1 MNRVFRRDVGLKI
14 ILAIIMMFNS
24 SVIFAE
30 GPSELGDR
38 NAPPP
43 TTSPKILEERKE
55 TNPQTPP
62 QQEIKTEENVNP
74 KPTEEIKPSQ
84 KINKTPKVT
93 KPKPT
98 IKPKGDDWRLKAK
111 EKVEAERKADAE
123 RKAKEQEEKKKQEE
137 LKKKEEEKKK
147 EAEEEKK
154 KAEEAKKTSE
164 ESEKEDKELEDIN
177 STAEKERKQFD
188 KKWDRTLISIGMNL
202 ADVTIY
208 EPLYSDLEYL
218 YSEQVYY
225 QNLSTDT
232 LLFANLMA
240 DFRSPLMKGN
250 TPETPKDRTPYHL
263 LSPIKR
269 VDGIQIQGITKAE
282 LASLLVS
289 SGLTTENRI
298 KHNYL
303 DTEQTSYSEDVQY
316 ASEILPPKDIMV
328 YGAWDIV
335 SSDMLDLVIDT
346 IIKNK
351 CKDKSILE
359 RSMVKQYYRTSL
371 GQLTDYKEKDL
382 VPKSQI
388 ARTISR
394 LSLIDRLTDRTI

>member
-1 MNRVFRRDVGLKI
+1 MDRVFERGVGLKI
-14 ILAIIMMFNS
+14 IVACIMVFNS

-43 TTSPKILEERKE
+43 TTSPKILDERKE
-55 TNPQTPP
+55 EKPQTLP

-74 KPTEEIKPSQ
+74 KPTEEIKPS
-84 KINKTPKVT
+84 KKVNEPPKVT
-93 KPKPT
+93 KPKPI
-98 IKPKGDDWRLKAK
+98 IKPKGDDWRIKAK

-123 RKAKEQEEKKKQEE
+123 RKAKEHEENKRQEE
-137 LKKKEEEKKK
+137 LKKKEEEEKKK
-147 EAEEEKK
+147 SEEEKK
-154 KAEEAKKTSE
+154 KLE
-164 ESEKEDKELEDIN
+164 ESKEEDKELEDIN

-202 ADVTIY
+202 ADVTVY

-289 SGLTTENRI
+289 SGLTSENRI

-351 CKDKSILE
+351 CKGKSILE

-382 VPKSQI
+382 IPKSQI

-394 LSLIDRLTDRTI
+394 LSLIDRFTDRNI

>member
-1 MNRVFRRDVGLKI
+1 MSRIFKRCKSLEL
-14 ILAIIMMFNS
+14 ILACLMMFNA

-38 NAPPP
+38 NNPP
-43 TTSPKILEERKE
+43 TTAPKILEERKE
-55 TNPQTPP
+55 TNPQPPTQPETKVEEDMKPTPR
-62 QQEIKTEENVNP
+62 QEIKEVQEVAPP
-74 KPTEEIKPSQ
+74 KP
-84 KINKTPKVT
+84 VV
-93 KPKPT
+93 
-98 IKPKGDDWRLKAK
+98 KPKGNDWRLKAK
-111 EKVEAERKADAE
+111 EKVEAERKAEAEKKLEAE
-123 RKAKEQEEKKKQEE
+123 R
-137 LKKKEEEKKK
+137 KKKEEEEKEKARKKK
-147 EAEEEKK
+147 EEEEEKR
-154 KAEEAKKTSE
+154 EE
-164 ESEKEDKELEDIN
+164 ESKKEEESAKDNEELEDIN
-177 STAEKERKQFD
+177 STAEKEREKFD
-188 KKWDRTLISIGMNL
+188 KKWDRTLITMGMNL
-202 ADVTIY
+202 ADVTVY

-225 QNLSTDT
+225 QNLSTET

-269 VDGIQIQGITKAE
+269 VDGMQIQGITKAE

-289 SGLTTENRI
+289 SGLTSDDKI

-303 DTEQTSYSEDVQY
+303 DTEQTSYSNDVQY
-316 ASEILPPKDIMV
+316 AAQILPPKDIMV

-394 LSLIDRLTDRTI
+394 LSLIDRFTDRTI

>member
-1 MNRVFRRDVGLKI
+1 MRRLFKRGVGLKI
-14 ILAIIMMFNS
+14 IVACIMVYNS

-43 TTSPKILEERKE
+43 TSSPKILDERKE
-55 TNPQTPP
+55 EKPQTPP
-62 QQEIKTEENVNP
+62 QQEIKTEENANP
-74 KPTEEIKPSQ
+74 KPTEETKPSQ
-84 KINKTPKVT
+84 KINEIPKVT

-111 EKVEAERKADAE
+111 EKVEAERKADTE

-137 LKKKEEEKKK
+137 LKKKEEEERKR
-147 EAEEEKK
+147 AEEEKK
-154 KAEEAKKTSE
+154 KVE

-188 KKWDRTLISIGMNL
+188 RKWDRTLISIGMNL
-202 ADVTIY
+202 ADVTVY

-289 SGLTTENRI
+289 SGLTSENRI

-303 DTEQTSYSEDVQY
+303 DTEQTSYSDDVQY

-371 GQLTDYKEKDL
+371 GRLTDYKERDL

>member
-1 MNRVFRRDVGLKI
+1 MDRVFRRGVGLKI
-14 ILAIIMMFNS
+14 ILAIIMVFNS

-62 QQEIKTEENVNP
+62 QQEIKTEENANQ
-74 KPTEEIKPSQ
+74 KPIEESKPS
-84 KINKTPKVT
+84 KKVNEPPKVT
-93 KPKPT
+93 KPKPI
-98 IKPKGDDWRLKAK
+98 IKPKGDDWRIKAK
-111 EKVEAERKADAE
+111 EKVEEERKADAE
-123 RKAKEQEEKKKQEE
+123 RKAKEQEENKKQEE
-137 LKKKEEEKKK
+137 LKKKEEEEKKK
-147 EAEEEKK
+147 AEEEKK
-154 KAEEAKKTSE
+154 KSE
-164 ESEKEDKELEDIN
+164 EEKKKLEESKEGDKELEDIN

-202 ADVTIY
+202 ADVTVY

-289 SGLTTENRI
+289 SGLTSENRI

-351 CKDKSILE
+351 CRGKSILE

-394 LSLIDRLTDRTI
+394 LSLIDRFTDRTI

>member
-1 MNRVFRRDVGLKI
+1 M
-14 ILAIIMMFNS
+14 
-24 SVIFAE
+24 
-30 GPSELGDR
+30 GDR

-43 TTSPKILEERKE
+43 TTSPKILDERKE
-55 TNPQTPP
+55 EKPQTPP
-62 QQEIKTEENVNP
+62 QQEIKTEENVNT
-74 KPTEEIKPSQ
+74 KPTGEIKPSQ
-84 KINKTPKVT
+84 KINETPKMT

-137 LKKKEEEKKK
+137 LKKKEEEERKR
-147 EAEEEKK
+147 AEEEKK
-154 KAEEAKKTSE
+154 KVE

-202 ADVTIY
+202 ADVTVY

-289 SGLTTENRI
+289 SGLASENRI

-346 IIKNK
+346 IIENK
-351 CKDKSILE
+351 CKGKSILE
-359 RSMVKQYYRTSL
+359 RSMIKQYYRTSL